1 MKSDVVPDVT
11 QPIRMK
17 YSKGLTCL
25 QGLTLAALS
34 LACASAM
41 ATEYGRVISSTPIT
55 AAVSVPQQVCSNQQE
70 IVRQPGSGL
79 GAVLGAV
86 AGGVVGHSVGKG
98 AGNAIATGVG
108 VMAGAVMGD
117 KYEQAT
123 SPAEVRPVQRCT
135 TGYVSQ
141 NQVVGYQV
149 EYEYAGQR
157 YTTQTKNKPGKTIAL
172 NVQVNPSDEYEPQAA
187 VQQQVPVQNPPDAP
201 VVVYQQQPQVVYQQP
216 QVVYAPPP
224 VVYAAPYPYY
234 YPRPSVNLNFG
245 WSNGGYYGHH
255 GYRHGY

>member
-1 MKSDVVPDVT
+1 MNTDVVQTSQAP
-11 QPIRMK
+11 
-17 YSKGLTCL
+17 YFKGRRRL

-41 ATEYGRVISSTPIT
+41 ATEYGRVISATPIT
-55 AAVSVPQQVCSNQQE
+55 SAVSVPQQVCSTQQE
-70 IVRQPGSGL
+70 VVRQQGSGL

-86 AGGVVGHSVGKG
+86 AGGAVGHSVGRG
-98 AGNAIATGVG
+98 SGNAIATGVG
-108 VMAGAVMGD
+108 VIAGAVMGD

-123 SPAEVRPVQRCT
+123 SSSEVRPVQRCT

-172 NVQVNPSDEYEPQAA
+172 NVQVNPSDEYEQQAA
-187 VQQQVPVQNPPDAP
+187 VQQQVPVQIPPDAP
-201 VVVYQQQPQVVYQQP
+201 VVYQQQPQVVYQQP
-216 QVVYAPPP
+216 QVVYQQPQVVYAQPP
-224 VVYAAPYPYY
+224 VVYPAPYPYY
-234 YPRPSVNLNFG
+234 YGRPPVSLHFG
-245 WSNGGYYGHH
+245 WNNWRGYEGHH
-255 GYRHGY
+255 HGH